1 MTVFMLD
8 GKTYN
13 VTVPAGGIKRSGR
26 VTDGENV
33 GRTISGLMIRD
44 IIGTYYNYSIS
55 VDTRQTSLADYDE
68 LYETITAP
76 VDSHVLKVPYGQ
88 GYMEFEAYITSADD
102 TLEIMSED
110 GNRWKGLT
118 ISFIA
123 MEPQR
128 RP

>member
-1 MTVFMLD
+1 
-8 GKTYN
+8 
-13 VTVPAGGIKRSGR
+13 
-26 VTDGENV
+26 
-33 GRTISGLMIRD
+33 MIRD

-76 VDSHVLKVPYGQ
+76 VDFHVLKVPYGQ
-88 GYMEFEAYITSADD
+88 RYMEFEAYITSADD

-118 ISFIA
+118 INFIA

-128 RP
+128 KP

>member
-76 VDSHVLKVPYGQ
+76 VDFHVLKVPYGQ

-110 GNRWKGLT
+110 GNRWTGLT
-118 ISFIA
+118 INFIA

>member
-1 MTVFMLD
+1 MLD

-76 VDSHVLKVPYGQ
+76 VDFHVLKVPYGQ

-110 GNRWKGLT
+110 GNRWTGLT
-118 ISFIA
+118 INFIA